1 MLPDML
7 GSFKVAPAM
16 VGKLTSPL
24 QQVGFTRDD

>member
-16 VGKLTSPL
+16 VGKLAVM
-24 QQVGFTRDD
+24 QGGMYQR